1 MAKTKRTVMDTPVDL
16 DNTVKIDD
24 TTYNINAVNADRSKS
39 ADTAASADI
48 AGTAKQLTT
57 ANVGDIATPVYFKSG
72 VPVECASLEA
82 TKVKN
87 ALTIHEHYY
96 DKEVEKSFTGED
108 NQTIEI
114 VPATGGKF
122 TGNIYTNNV
131 TEIKDESVL
140 NYSDIKNKVLTNLLN
155 NSVLYTW
162 NGSEVVSNENGSDIK
177 NVCIVT
183 GESANVNSFA
193 EFNDNSNT
201 FPAYIYVATDGKIY
215 FGTYDSS
222 TPSGVEVSAE
232 NAIKANQLTE
242 ERKLKVDLEATTD
255 SFFNGTAD
263 VTLGVSGKLA
273 PANGGTGK
281 DSLDK
286 VTVGVAKSVLTKVMT
301 SGSSTDE
308 NSAIIISSSNP
319 SGGKNGDI
327 WIKY

>member
-1 MAKTKRTVMDTPVDL
+1 MDTPVDL
-16 DNTVKIDD
+16 DNTLTIDD
-24 TTYNINAVNADRSKS
+24 TTYNINAVNANHSSSADA
-39 ADTAASADI
+39 ADTAATADK
-48 AGTAKQLTT
+48 AKQLTT

-87 ALTIHEHYY
+87 ALTINEYYY
-96 DKEVEKSFTGED
+96 DDKAEEKSKVEKKSFTGED

-140 NYSDIKNKVLTNLLN
+140 NYSDIKHKVLTNLLN

-162 NGSEVVSNENGSDIK
+162 NGSEVVGNENGSDIK

-193 EFNDNSNT
+193 ELNKNSKT

-215 FGTYDSS
+215 FGTYKSS

-286 VTVGVAKSVLTKVMT
+286 VTVGVAKSVLTKVIA